1 MNTKLPNLCEGCGCD
16 QQEKLSKL
24 KSQIKAKYLGSVD
37 SEEKPNTPVT
47 EYVNSIIDVNL
58 SSLIGKKALIE
69 SNDGIFFGTF
79 GFFKDKMA
87 LYEGDFVKKTFIS
100 ENIIKFICEG
110 SKFVKRDV
118 GSMVSTRNDK
128 NPHDEK
134 KRKHDHTITDNSR
147 GELIHEE
154 IHKRGDNFVV
164 TTKGGGR
171 VLGTH
176 ATKEKALKQLAAVEI
191 SKHSVNEDF
200 GVLLRDRLKSKFFGH
215 LQEEVVNQEN
225 EFTMTEPEIA
235 KRDRMADAMLNS
247 PNFHPKLKGK
257 DTKENAA
264 HRIATFKIMGSGR
277 KNSGYE
283 PSLYSHGRDDSAPKR
298 TRKQKRDDARVT
310 MGDEAEEKYNKKV
323 LKTTRKKIPNT
334 NRTTG
339 LSGSSKNVPK
349 NRQKAERQ
357 KASRKK
363 VTDRKTFA
371 NLKGSDKLSLAAYR
385 KRRLAKNLK
394 SSRYS
399 ISK

>member
-191 SKHSVNEDF
+191 SKH
-200 GVLLRDRLKSKFFGH
+200 
-215 LQEEVVNQEN
+215 
-225 EFTMTEPEIA
+225 
-235 KRDRMADAMLNS
+235 
-247 PNFHPKLKGK
+247 
-257 DTKENAA
+257 
-264 HRIATFKIMGSGR
+264 
-277 KNSGYE
+277 
-283 PSLYSHGRDDSAPKR
+283 
-298 TRKQKRDDARVT
+298 
-310 MGDEAEEKYNKKV
+310 
-323 LKTTRKKIPNT
+323 
-334 NRTTG
+334 
-339 LSGSSKNVPK
+339 
-349 NRQKAERQ
+349 
-357 KASRKK
+357 
-363 VTDRKTFA
+363 
-371 NLKGSDKLSLAAYR
+371 LSLIH
-385 KRRLAKNLK
+385 
-394 SSRYS
+394 
-399 ISK
+399 ISEPTRQP

>member
-1 MNTKLPNLCEGCGCD
+1 MKITPITNINF
-16 QQEKLSKL
+16 SKFIN
-24 KSQIKAKYLGSVD
+24 KS
-37 SEEKPNTPVT
+37 
-47 EYVNSIIDVNL
+47 
-58 SSLIGKKALIE
+58 ALVE
-69 SNDGIFFGTF
+69 TVHGTFFGTF
-79 GFFKDKMA
+79 GYFKDNMA
-87 LYEGDFVKKTFIS
+87 LYEGEFVKHIIQL
-100 ENIIKFICEG
+100 EDIIKFICEDTKG
-110 SKFVKRDV
+110 LKNV
-118 GSMVSTRNDK
+118 GSIVSTRNDE

-134 KRKHDHTITDNSR
+134 KRKHDHTIKDNSR
-147 GELIHEE
+147 GELIHE
-154 IHKRGDNFVV
+154 N
-164 TTKGGGR
+164 
-171 VLGTH
+171 
-176 ATKEKALKQLAAVEI
+176 
-191 SKHSVNEDF
+191 F
-200 GVLLRDRLKSKFFGH
+200 GVLLRDRLKSKFFGNVS
-215 LQEEVVNQEN
+215 EEVVNQEN
-225 EFTMTEPEIA
+225 EFTMTEAEIA

-247 PNFHPKLKGK
+247 SNFNPKLKGK

-264 HRIATFKIMGSGR
+264 HRIATFKIMGAGR
-277 KNSGYE
+277 NKSGYE

-298 TRKQKRDDARVT
+298 TRKQKEEDARVT
-310 MGDEAEEKYNKKV
+310 MDDEAEKKYNKKV
-323 LKTTRKKIPNT
+323 LKSTRKKIPNT

>member
-1 MNTKLPNLCEGCGCD
+1 MKITPITNINF
-16 QQEKLSKL
+16 SKFIN
-24 KSQIKAKYLGSVD
+24 KS
-37 SEEKPNTPVT
+37 
-47 EYVNSIIDVNL
+47 
-58 SSLIGKKALIE
+58 ALVE
-69 SNDGIFFGTF
+69 TVHGTFFGTF
-79 GFFKDKMA
+79 GYFKDNMA
-87 LYEGDFVKKTFIS
+87 LYEGEFVKHIIQL
-100 ENIIKFICEG
+100 EDIIKFICEDTKG
-110 SKFVKRDV
+110 LKDV
-118 GSMVSTRNDK
+118 GSVVSTRNDE

-134 KRKHDHTITDNSR
+134 KRKHRHTITDNSH
-147 GELIHEE
+147 GEPIHEE
-154 IHKRGDNFVV
+154 IHKRGEDFVV

-200 GVLLRDRLKSKFFGH
+200 GVLLRDRLKSKFFGNIS
-215 LQEEVVNQEN
+215 EEVVNQEN

-264 HRIATFKIMGSGR
+264 HRIATFKIMGGGR

-283 PSLYSHGRDDSAPKR
+283 PGLFSGGRDESAPKR
-298 TRKQKRDDARVT
+298 TRSQRRDDARLT
-310 MGDEAEEKYNKKV
+310 MGDKSEKKSDKKV
-323 LKTTRKKIPNT
+323 LKSTRKKIANT

-357 KASRKK
+357 KASKK
-363 VTDRKTFA
+363 TVTDRKTFA
-371 NLKGSDKLSLAAYR
+371 NLKGSDKLTLAAYR

>member
-1 MNTKLPNLCEGCGCD
+1 MNTKLPKLCEGCGCD

-24 KSQIKAKYLGSVD
+24 KSQIKAKYLGSVA
-37 SEEKPNTPVT
+37 SEEQSNTPVT

-58 SSLIGKKALIE
+58 SSLIGKKTLIE

-118 GSMVSTRNDK
+118 GSIISTKNDK

-147 GELIHEE
+147 GELIHE
-154 IHKRGDNFVV
+154 
-164 TTKGGGR
+164 
-171 VLGTH
+171 
-176 ATKEKALKQLAAVEI
+176 
-191 SKHSVNEDF
+191 DF
-200 GVLLRDRLKSKFFGH
+200 AVLLRDRLKSKFFGQ

-225 EFTMTEPEIA
+225 EFTMTEAEIA
-235 KRDRMADAMLNS
+235 KRDRMADAMMNS
-247 PNFHPKLKGK
+247 SNFNPKLKGK

-264 HRIATFKIMGSGR
+264 HRIATFKVMGGGR

-283 PSLYSHGRDDSAPKR
+283 PGLFSGGRDESAPKR
-298 TRKQKRDDARVT
+298 TRSQRRDDARII
-310 MGDEAEEKYNKKV
+310 MGDKSQEKSDKKV
-323 LKTTRKKIPNT
+323 LKSTRKKIPNT

-349 NRQKAERQ
+349 NRRKAARQ
-357 KASRKK
+357 KASRKT

-371 NLKGSDKLSLAAYR
+371 NLKGSDKLTVAAYR
-385 KRRLAKNLK
+385 KRRLARNLK

-399 ISK
+399 VSK